1 MLLLNWPLYSNFC
14 MSLQFQYDLGE
25 LIQEFFKTNS
35 ICEHK
40 MCALLKYSIKLKE
53 AIWKVV
59 QNYLRRGIVGILKLA
74 IFPANWEWLQFKCP
88 PPLNYLHAYT
98 MCIVRYLPSSPVL
111 KCTGR
116 LELLLPRELW
126 ALGKSS
132 IFLQKLRGFESGQ
145 TFNFKWWKLRR
156 NVQTVYCSFLFTL

>member
-1 MLLLNWPLYSNFC
+1 

-88 PPLNYLHAYT
+88 ALPPWIICTHTQCALFDIYPPLRYWSARVGLSCCSPENCGLWVNLQYFYKSYEDLNPDRPSVSNDENWEEMYKQFIVPSCLFCKLHFQDAGN
-98 MCIVRYLPSSPVL
+98 P
-111 KCTGR
+111 
-116 LELLLPRELW
+116 
-126 ALGKSS
+126 
-132 IFLQKLRGFESGQ
+132 
-145 TFNFKWWKLRR
+145 
-156 NVQTVYCSFLFTL
+156 